1 MDAVFIGC
9 VKSSEIF
16 LKKLCELDINIV
28 GVITK
33 EKSNYN
39 SDFADL
45 SILCRENG
53 IDYIFTENIND
64 KDCVT
69 YIEDKKPDIIFCLG
83 WSQLIKQQIL
93 KIPKR
98 GTVGFHP
105 AALPYNRG
113 RHPLIWALA
122 LGLQET
128 ASTFFLMNEGA
139 DTGDIISQKK
149 IAIKYEDDAAA
160 LYAKTLEAG
169 CTQLEEIVS
178 GFNNGELI
186 SLQQNISVG
195 NSWRKR
201 GKTDGKIDWRM
212 SVRAIYNLVRALAKP
227 YVGAHFEYQGLEYK
241 VWKVKEIE
249 TASYNNI
256 ECGKVIEVF
265 DSNHFLIKGYDGLIE
280 VLECDSVD
288 LHRGDYL

>member
-1 MDAVFIGC
+1 M
-9 VKSSEIF
+9 
-16 LKKLCELDINIV
+16 CELDINIV

-33 EKSNYN
+33 KKSNYN

-93 KIPKR
+93 KIPKC

-128 ASTFFLMNEGA
+128 ASTFF
-139 DTGDIISQKK
+139 
-149 IAIKYEDDAAA
+149 
-160 LYAKTLEAG
+160 
-169 CTQLEEIVS
+169 
-178 GFNNGELI
+178 
-186 SLQQNISVG
+186 
-195 NSWRKR
+195 
-201 GKTDGKIDWRM
+201 
-212 SVRAIYNLVRALAKP
+212 
-227 YVGAHFEYQGLEYK
+227 
-241 VWKVKEIE
+241 
-249 TASYNNI
+249 
-256 ECGKVIEVF
+256 
-265 DSNHFLIKGYDGLIE
+265 
-280 VLECDSVD
+280 
-288 LHRGDYL
+288 